1 MTMEHKV
8 GEMKPLEPI
17 SDKQAMQEL
26 IDYILGKDWYV
37 VDPLSQAQVNAIAV
51 EEIKRKWDMLTNKKL
66 KDKWNNVINKLKF
79 R

>member
-1 MTMEHKV
+1 MERKM
-8 GEMKPLEPI
+8 GEMKPLKPM
-17 SDKQAMQEL
+17 SDRQAMQEL

-51 EEIKRKWDMLTNKKL
+51 EKIKREWDMLTNKKL

>member
-1 MTMEHKV
+1 MKWKI
-8 GEMKPLEPI
+8 GEMKSLDPM
-17 SDKQAMQEL
+17 SDRQAMREL

-79 R
+79 K